1 MPEAVQAAPWVFY
14 GSLALIVLIPFMF
27 RTTAVFVVNLIG
39 FIYPTFAS
47 AVAIYKND
55 DPLVGQWLIYWIIYA
70 IFLVFQRAFGIVL
83 NKIPFFPLFNALFL
97 IALMHYPIGEHS
109 TLAKYLYWKFLA
121 KYFGKAASNA
131 NDALVEAAGEMKNDP
146 QGFADQLMN
155 GNENKK
161 RTTEDDTRN
170 DNFLE
175 RGSNSTSATLQ
186 SALDSAADAAAAA
199 AAQAPSDVVRRLDS
213 IAESARQEPEKELES
228 KETSEIMEEP
238 SSSANQRESGSD
250 LEFAADPRSSE
261 TVDSNNNSNA
271 KAEKTNTND
280 QPHVPSFEQMSRL
293 NVDGYRRRAGDQ
305 NAEKLRSSQEV
316 LHLSQSEE
324 DVDVDVEDKK
334 DI

>member
-55 DPLVGQWLIYWIIYA
+55 DPLVGQWLIYWVIYA
-70 IFLVFQRAFGIVL
+70 VVMVLQRAFGIIL

-97 IALMHYPIGEHS
+97 IALMHYPIGEHP

-121 KYFGKAASNA
+121 KYFGKAASDA

-146 QGFADQLMN
+146 QGFADQLMS

-161 RTTEDDTRN
+161 RITEDATWN

-175 RGSNSTSATLQ
+175 QGSNPTSATLQ
-186 SALDSAADAAAAA
+186 SASDSAADAAAAA
-199 AAQAPSDVVRRLDS
+199 AAQATSDVVSRIDS
-213 IAESARQEPEKELES
+213 IAGSARQEPEKELEP
-228 KETSEIMEEP
+228 KEAKEIMEEP
-238 SSSANQRESGSD
+238 SSSENQRESGSD
-250 LEFAADPRSSE
+250 VELAGDPKSSE
-261 TVDSNNNSNA
+261 TVDSNNNNA
-271 KAEKTNTND
+271 TAKKTTIND
-280 QPHVPSFEQMSRL
+280 QSHVPSFEQMSRL

>member
-70 IFLVFQRAFGIVL
+70 IFLIFQRAFGIVL

-131 NDALVEAAGEMKNDP
+131 NDALVEAADEMKNDP

-161 RTTEDDTRN
+161 LTTEDDTRN
-170 DNFLE
+170 ENFLE
-175 RGSNSTSATLQ
+175 RGSTSTSATLQ
-186 SALDSAADAAAAA
+186 SALDSAAAAAA
-199 AAQAPSDVVRRLDS
+199 AAQVPSDVVKRLGS
-213 IAESARQEPEKELES
+213 IAESARQEPEKELEPA
-228 KETSEIMEEP
+228 ETSEIMEEP

-250 LEFAADPRSSE
+250 AEISADPRSSD
-261 TVDSNNNSNA
+261 TVTDSNNNSNA
-271 KAEKTNTND
+271 KAKKTTND
-280 QPHVPSFEQMSRL
+280 KQPHVPSFEQMARL
-293 NVDGYRRRAGDQ
+293 DVDAYRRRAGDH
-305 NAEKLRSSQEV
+305 NADKLGSSQEV

-324 DVDVDVEDKK
+324 DVDVDVDDKK

>member
-1 MPEAVQAAPWVFY
+1 
-14 GSLALIVLIPFMF
+14 MF

-47 AVAIYKND
+47 AVAIFKND
-55 DPLVGQWLIYWIIYA
+55 DTLVGQWLIYWVIYA
-70 IFLVFQRAFGIVL
+70 VFMVFQRAFGIIL

-131 NDALVEAAGEMKNDP
+131 NDALVEAAGEMRNDP

-175 RGSNSTSATLQ
+175 RGSNSTSAALQ
-186 SALDSAADAAAAA
+186 SAADTAEAAK
-199 AAQAPSDVVRRLDS
+199 RMES
-213 IAESARQEPEKELES
+213 IADFARQELEKELES
-228 KETSEIMEEP
+228 ANDFMEEP
-238 SSSANQRESGSD
+238 SSSASLRESANDDES
-250 LEFAADPRSSE
+250 LADPRTSS
-261 TVDSNNNSNA
+261 TVDTNNNNSSAEA
-271 KAEKTNTND
+271 KKTTND
-280 QPHVPSFEQMSRL
+280 QPHAPSFEQMASL
-293 NVDGYRRRAGDQ
+293 NIDGYRRKAGDH

-316 LHLSQSEE
+316 LHLSRSEE
-324 DVDVDVEDKK
+324 DADVEVEDKK